1 MNDMILI
8 LNYSDEFAAEAARRL
23 RGEQVF
29 SKIISGMTTAEQI
42 REIASCSLLGLE
54 DLSTSHIIHRVM
66 NEGCGDSI
74 GH

>member
-1 MNDMILI
+1 MMEYYGCGSIATYCSSGNE
-8 LNYSDEFAAEAARRL
+8 LNEE
-23 RGEQVF
+23 E
-29 SKIISGMTTAEQI
+29 I